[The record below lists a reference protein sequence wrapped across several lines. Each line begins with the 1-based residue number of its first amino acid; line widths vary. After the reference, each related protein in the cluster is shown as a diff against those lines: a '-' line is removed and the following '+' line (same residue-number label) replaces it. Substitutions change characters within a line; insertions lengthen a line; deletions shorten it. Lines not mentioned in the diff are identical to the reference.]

1 LTWQGR
7 MLENNGIMPKFSIEL
22 SREGLK
28 QGIDTQLETAIEVA
42 KAL

>member
-1 LTWQGR
+1 

-22 SREGLK
+22 SREALK
-28 QGIDTQLETAIEVA
+28 HKKDTQLETAIEVL